1 MKRIISVLLIMIL
14 TLSLSLPVSADE
26 LSNIPARSVSG
37 KKLFQYMQGDDGKLL
52 ILRKNYGYMTFIG
65 DFKSDAL
72 SLYLLEMTDKL
83 IDTGATPDKEKYM
96 EALVNII
103 ATYDLDRAD
112 DVAKQSNMDN
122 LKTLKDYAMDCA
134 EMGKNAV
141 SVMVGSNPAASELET
156 TLSTAVDGL
165 GVLIDNTDSWI
176 SALSNLET
184 IVKDYSEHDEFLK
197 LIEEESEGELKAAAQ
212 TIRKGMQEAMEIKLE
227 TYQDVSDKN
236 YKNYEEFFFS
246 DVFLDLVKQMPE
258 YEDDEALKYFID
270 AGDNI
275 VSKVSTLG
283 SAWDL
288 GKMIGTLVGDAV
300 VGGENLINR
309 VLEMMAIYDISE
321 ILQGKIIETGTE
333 FLNDLGKDN
342 EESLVET
349 YIALSN
355 YLIGCRIRGEY
366 CLYSVVAEDAG
377 LLSWFNKSSAEE
389 ARLWYD
395 DKTKKVLAIQ
405 NNLLQVY
412 EEDIE
417 ISSYFDQ
424 YEQLV
429 EKLSMTPTDY
439 WQFPDS
445 NSYVIDQFYLEWKDN
460 LFSMKN
466 EGTSYIKL
474 YGSSIGDSATELESL
489 LQENEWINY
498 YSNTSECSY
507 IAIINDKEYIIYIY
521 KDENGNVDSWY
532 LNNWPEGEDISDLF
546 SKLRGD
552 TLENSEVLSGEMYE
566 YADGE
571 FLSDFS
577 IYEMDGTKHAEL
589 MFWHNYGA
597 SSSDEDFFFEWED
610 GKWEYEVTGNRSG
623 RTFLLN
629 FTPTNTGLIITVVC
643 KEGTYYTWQTGT
655 EAEEWVNAEYT
666 IK

>member
-26 LSNIPARSVSG
+26 LSNILARSVSG
-37 KKLFQYMQGDDGKLL
+37 EKLFQYMQGDDGKLL
-52 ILRKNYGYMTFIG
+52 TLRKNYGYMTFIG

-83 IDTGATPDKEKYM
+83 INTGATPDKEKYM
-96 EALVNII
+96 ETLVNII

-122 LKTLKDYAMDCA
+122 LKTLKDYAMDCT

-141 SVMVGSNPAASELET
+141 SVMVGSNSAASELET

-165 GVLIDNTDSWI
+165 GVLIDNTDNWI

-212 TIRKGMQEAMEIKLE
+212 TMRKGMKEAMEIKLE

-246 DVFLDLVKQMPE
+246 DVFFDSVKQMPE

-275 VSKVSTLG
+275 VSKVGTLG

-333 FLNDLGKDN
+333 FLNNLGKDN

-389 ARLWYD
+389 AKKWYD
-395 DKTKKVLAIQ
+395 SKTEKIIAIQ
-405 NNLLQVY
+405 NNLLQVITIKEIEELSDYIDDFDRMYMEVGGNLSSETGDHEKWVLGEGIQYGNYMGSTSVDEISLLSEQYSLFNIHVGQNSDEAKSQLLESGWEVDTSSESY
-412 EEDIE
+412 ERYKKENYNLQYDIE
-417 ISSYFDQ
+417 EKHISAVSFWIDMSQKEPLKEETNINEDGRERAIELARQKFGNNFSYFCTSDFIYQ
-424 YEQLV
+424 GKEYYAVDVKTEVDGHFTRVTQVLV
-429 EKLSMTPTDY
+429 AKDG
-439 WQFPDS
+439 
-445 NSYVIDQFYLEWKDN
+445 SYVGEGQYYN
-460 LFSMKN
+460 N
-466 EGTSYIKL
+466 GTSEQI
-474 YGSSIGDSATELESL
+474 E
-489 LQENEWINY
+489 
-498 YSNTSECSY
+498 
-507 IAIINDKEYIIYIY
+507 
-521 KDENGNVDSWY
+521 
-532 LNNWPEGEDISDLF
+532 F
-546 SKLRGD
+546 
-552 TLENSEVLSGEMYE
+552 YE
-566 YADGE
+566 
-571 FLSDFS
+571 
-577 IYEMDGTKHAEL
+577 
-589 MFWHNYGA
+589 
-597 SSSDEDFFFEWED
+597 
-610 GKWEYEVTGNRSG
+610 
-623 RTFLLN
+623 
-629 FTPTNTGLIITVVC
+629 
-643 KEGTYYTWQTGT
+643 
-655 EAEEWVNAEYT
+655 
-666 IK
+666 

>member
-52 ILRKNYGYMTFIG
+52 TLRKNYGYMTFIG

-96 EALVNII
+96 ETLVNII

-122 LKTLKDYAMDCA
+122 LKTLKDYAMDCT

-165 GVLIDNTDSWI
+165 DVLIDNTDNWI

-184 IVKDYSEHDEFLK
+184 IVKGYSEHDEFLK
-197 LIEEESEGELKAAAQ
+197 LIEEESDGELKAAAQ
-212 TIRKGMQEAMEIKLE
+212 TMRKGMKEAMEIKLE

-246 DVFLDLVKQMPE
+246 DVFFDAVKQLPE
-258 YEDDEALKYFID
+258 YEDDEALKYLVD
-270 AGDNI
+270 AGDDI
-275 VSKVSTLG
+275 VSKVGTLG

-309 VLEMMAIYDISE
+309 VLEMMAIYDVSE

-333 FLNDLGKDN
+333 FLNNLGKDS

-389 ARLWYD
+389 AKEWYD
-395 DKTKKVLAIQ
+395 SKTEKIIAIQ
-405 NNLLQVY
+405 NNLLQVTTIKEI
-412 EEDIE
+412 EELSDYIDD
-417 ISSYFDQ
+417 FDRMYMEVGGNLSNETGDHEKWVLGEGIQ
-424 YEQLV
+424 YGNYMGSTSVDEV
-429 EKLSMTPTDY
+429 S
-439 WQFPDS
+439 
-445 NSYVIDQFYLEWKDN
+445 
-460 LFSMKN
+460 LFSEQYSLFNIYIGQNSDEAKSQLIESGWELAETAGDYQKYKKGLYN
-466 EGTSYIKL
+466 LQCHIEENCISYIAFWADILAEEESINKEN
-474 YGSSIGDSATELESL
+474 SSEITLTEICQIVAEHYNEEGGTNEFVVFENECSETEEGYTLILRSQSGNVANRLVGMIDVNVNIRKVKDEWG
-489 LQENEWINY
+489 NEWI
-498 YSNTSECSY
+498 
-507 IAIINDKEYIIYIY
+507 
-521 KDENGNVDSWY
+521 
-532 LNNWPEGEDISDLF
+532 F
-546 SKLRGD
+546 
-552 TLENSEVLSGEMYE
+552 
-566 YADGE
+566 
-571 FLSDFS
+571 
-577 IYEMDGTKHAEL
+577 
-589 MFWHNYGA
+589 
-597 SSSDEDFFFEWED
+597 
-610 GKWEYEVTGNRSG
+610 
-623 RTFLLN
+623 
-629 FTPTNTGLIITVVC
+629 
-643 KEGTYYTWQTGT
+643 
-655 EAEEWVNAEYT
+655 
-666 IK
+666 

>member
-52 ILRKNYGYMTFIG
+52 TLRKNYGYMTFIG

-96 EALVNII
+96 ETLVNII
-103 ATYDLDRAD
+103 ATYDLDCAD

-122 LKTLKDYAMDCA
+122 LKTLKDYAMDCT

-165 GVLIDNTDSWI
+165 GVLIDNTDNWI

-197 LIEEESEGELKAAAQ
+197 LIEEESDGELKAAAQ
-212 TIRKGMQEAMEIKLE
+212 TMRKGMKEAMEIKLE

-246 DVFLDLVKQMPE
+246 DVFFDAVKQLPE

-270 AGDNI
+270 AGDDI
-275 VSKVSTLG
+275 VSKVGTLG

-333 FLNDLGKDN
+333 FLNNLGKDN

-377 LLSWFNKSSAEE
+377 LLSWFNKNSAEE

-429 EKLSMTPTDY
+429 EKLGMTPTDY

-489 LQENEWINY
+489 LQENGWINY

-629 FTPTNTGLIITVVC
+629 FTPTNTGLIIRVVC
-643 KEGTYYTWQTGT
+643 KEGTYYAWQTGA

>member
-14 TLSLSLPVSADE
+14 TLSMSLPAFANE
-26 LSNIPARSVSG
+26 LSNIPARSASG

-52 ILRKNYGYMTFIG
+52 VLRKNYGYMTFIG
-65 DFKSDAL
+65 DFKSDAM
-72 SLYLLEMTDKL
+72 SLYLLEMTNKL
-83 IDTGATPDKEKYM
+83 INTGATPDKEKYM
-96 EALVNII
+96 ETLVNII

-122 LKTLKDYAMDCA
+122 VKALKDYAMDCI

-156 TLSTAVDGL
+156 TFSTAVDSL
-165 GVLIDNTDSWI
+165 GVLIDNTDNWI

-184 IVKDYSEHDEFLK
+184 IVTDYSEHDEFLK

-212 TIRKGMQEAMEIKLE
+212 TMRKGMKEALEIKFE
-227 TYQDVSDKN
+227 TYQDVSNKN
-236 YKNYEEFFFS
+236 YKNYEEVFFS
-246 DVFLDLVKQMPE
+246 DVFFDLVKQMPE
-258 YEDDEALKYFID
+258 YEEDEALKYFID
-270 AGDNI
+270 AGDEV
-275 VSKVSTLG
+275 VSKVGTLG

-333 FLNDLGKDN
+333 FLNNLGKDN
-342 EESLVET
+342 EEGLVET

-377 LLSWFNKSSAEE
+377 LLSWFNKNSAKE

-424 YEQLV
+424 YEQLA
-429 EKLSMTPTDY
+429 EKLGMTPTDY

-445 NSYVIDQFYLEWKDN
+445 NSYVIDQFHLEWKDN

-474 YGSSIGDSATELESL
+474 YGSSIGDSATELESS
-489 LQENEWINY
+489 LQENGWINY
-498 YSNTSECSY
+498 YSNASECSY

-521 KDENGNVDSWY
+521 KDENGNIDSWY
-532 LNNWPEGEDISDLF
+532 LNNWPEGEDIADLF
-546 SKLRGD
+546 SKL
-552 TLENSEVLSGEMYE
+552 
-566 YADGE
+566 
-571 FLSDFS
+571 
-577 IYEMDGTKHAEL
+577 
-589 MFWHNYGA
+589 
-597 SSSDEDFFFEWED
+597 
-610 GKWEYEVTGNRSG
+610 
-623 RTFLLN
+623 
-629 FTPTNTGLIITVVC
+629 
-643 KEGTYYTWQTGT
+643 
-655 EAEEWVNAEYT
+655 
-666 IK
+666 

>member
-52 ILRKNYGYMTFIG
+52 TLRKNYGYMTFIG

-83 IDTGATPDKEKYM
+83 IDTGAMPDKEKYM
-96 EALVNII
+96 ETLVNII

-122 LKTLKDYAMDCA
+122 LKTLKDYAMDCT

-165 GVLIDNTDSWI
+165 GVLIDNTDNWI

-197 LIEEESEGELKAAAQ
+197 LIEEESDGELKAAAQ
-212 TIRKGMQEAMEIKLE
+212 TMRKGMKEAMQIKLE

-246 DVFLDLVKQMPE
+246 DVFFDAVKQLPE

-270 AGDNI
+270 AGDDI
-275 VSKVSTLG
+275 VSKVGTLG

-333 FLNDLGKDN
+333 FLNNLGKDN

-377 LLSWFNKSSAEE
+377 LLSWFNKNSAEE
-389 ARLWYD
+389 ARLWYN
-395 DKTKKVLAIQ
+395 DKTKC
-405 NNLLQVY
+405 
-412 EEDIE
+412 
-417 ISSYFDQ
+417 
-424 YEQLV
+424 
-429 EKLSMTPTDY
+429 
-439 WQFPDS
+439 
-445 NSYVIDQFYLEWKDN
+445 
-460 LFSMKN
+460 
-466 EGTSYIKL
+466 
-474 YGSSIGDSATELESL
+474 EL
-489 LQENEWINY
+489 
-498 YSNTSECSY
+498 
-507 IAIINDKEYIIYIY
+507 
-521 KDENGNVDSWY
+521 
-532 LNNWPEGEDISDLF
+532 
-546 SKLRGD
+546 
-552 TLENSEVLSGEMYE
+552 
-566 YADGE
+566 
-571 FLSDFS
+571 
-577 IYEMDGTKHAEL
+577 
-589 MFWHNYGA
+589 
-597 SSSDEDFFFEWED
+597 
-610 GKWEYEVTGNRSG
+610 
-623 RTFLLN
+623 
-629 FTPTNTGLIITVVC
+629 
-643 KEGTYYTWQTGT
+643 
-655 EAEEWVNAEYT
+655 
-666 IK
+666 

>member
-37 KKLFQYMQGDDGKLL
+37 EKLFQYMQGDDGKLL
-52 ILRKNYGYMTFIG
+52 TLRKNYGYMTFIG

-83 IDTGATPDKEKYM
+83 INTGATPDKEKYM
-96 EALVNII
+96 ETLVNII

-122 LKTLKDYAMDCA
+122 LKTLKDYAMDCT

-165 GVLIDNTDSWI
+165 GVLIDNTDNWI

-212 TIRKGMQEAMEIKLE
+212 TMRKGMKEAMEIKLE

-246 DVFLDLVKQMPE
+246 DVFFDSVKQMPE
-258 YEDDEALKYFID
+258 YEADEALKYFID

-275 VSKVSTLG
+275 VSKVDTLG

-333 FLNDLGKDN
+333 FLNNLGKDN

-389 ARLWYD
+389 AKEWYD
-395 DKTKKVLAIQ
+395 SKTEKIIAIQ
-405 NNLLQVY
+405 NNLLQVITIKEIEELSDYIDDFDRMYMEVGGNLSSETGDHEKWVLGEGIQYGNYMGSTSVDGISLLSEQYSLFNIHVGQNSDEAKSQLLESGWEVDTSSESY
-412 EEDIE
+412 ERYKKENYNLQYDIE
-417 ISSYFDQ
+417 EKHISAVSFWSDMSQKEPLKEETNINEDGRERAIELARQKFGNNFSYFCTSDFTYQ
-424 YEQLV
+424 GKEYYAVDVKTEVDGHFTRVTQVLV
-429 EKLSMTPTDY
+429 AKDG
-439 WQFPDS
+439 
-445 NSYVIDQFYLEWKDN
+445 SYVGEGQYYN
-460 LFSMKN
+460 N
-466 EGTSYIKL
+466 GTSEQI
-474 YGSSIGDSATELESL
+474 E
-489 LQENEWINY
+489 
-498 YSNTSECSY
+498 
-507 IAIINDKEYIIYIY
+507 
-521 KDENGNVDSWY
+521 
-532 LNNWPEGEDISDLF
+532 F
-546 SKLRGD
+546 
-552 TLENSEVLSGEMYE
+552 YE
-566 YADGE
+566 
-571 FLSDFS
+571 
-577 IYEMDGTKHAEL
+577 
-589 MFWHNYGA
+589 
-597 SSSDEDFFFEWED
+597 
-610 GKWEYEVTGNRSG
+610 
-623 RTFLLN
+623 
-629 FTPTNTGLIITVVC
+629 
-643 KEGTYYTWQTGT
+643 
-655 EAEEWVNAEYT
+655 
-666 IK
+666 

>member
-52 ILRKNYGYMTFIG
+52 TLRKNYGYMTFIG

-96 EALVNII
+96 EILVNII

-122 LKTLKDYAMDCA
+122 LKTLKDYAMDCT

-141 SVMVGSNPAASELET
+141 SVMVGSNPAASELEM

-165 GVLIDNTDSWI
+165 GVLIDNTDNWI

-184 IVKDYSEHDEFLK
+184 IVKDYSEHDKFLK
-197 LIEEESEGELKAAAQ
+197 LIEEESDGELKAAAQ
-212 TIRKGMQEAMEIKLE
+212 TMRKGMREAMEIKLE

-236 YKNYEEFFFS
+236 YKNYEEFFFT
-246 DVFLDLVKQMPE
+246 DIFFDAVKQLPE

-275 VSKVSTLG
+275 VSKVGTLE

-288 GKMIGTLVGDAV
+288 GKMIGTLVGDAA

-321 ILQGKIIETGTE
+321 RLQGKIIETGTE

-377 LLSWFNKSSAEE
+377 LLSWFNKNSAEE
-389 ARLWYD
+389 AKLWYD

-424 YEQLV
+424 HEQLV
-429 EKLSMTPTDY
+429 EKLGMTPTDY

-445 NSYVIDQFYLEWKDN
+445 NSYVKDQFYLEWKDN

-474 YGSSIGDSATELESL
+474 YGSSIGDSTTELESL
-489 LQENEWINY
+489 LQENGWINY

-507 IAIINDKEYIIYIY
+507 IAIINNKEYIIYIY

-532 LNNWPEGEDISDLF
+532 LNNWPEGEDIADLF
-546 SKLRGD
+546 SRLRGD
-552 TLENSEVLSGEMYE
+552 TMKNSEVLSGEMYE

-571 FLSDFS
+571 FLSVFS
-577 IYEMDGTKHAEL
+577 ICEMDGTKQAEL

-629 FTPTNTGLIITVVC
+629 FTLTNTGLIIRVVC
-643 KEGTYYTWQTGT
+643 KEGTYYAWQTGA

>member
-52 ILRKNYGYMTFIG
+52 TLRKNYGYMTFIG

-96 EALVNII
+96 ETLVNII

-122 LKTLKDYAMDCA
+122 LKTLKDYAMDCT

-165 GVLIDNTDSWI
+165 GVVIDNTDNWI
-176 SALSNLET
+176 RALSNLET

-197 LIEEESEGELKAAAQ
+197 LIEDESDGELKVAAQ
-212 TIRKGMQEAMEIKLE
+212 TMRKGMKEAMEIKLE
-227 TYQDVSDKN
+227 TYQDISDKN

-246 DVFLDLVKQMPE
+246 DVFFDAVKQLPE

-275 VSKVSTLG
+275 VSKVGTLG

-389 ARLWYD
+389 AKEWYD
-395 DKTKKVLAIQ
+395 SKTEKIIAIQ
-405 NNLLQVY
+405 NNLLQVTTIKEI
-412 EEDIE
+412 EELSDYIDD
-417 ISSYFDQ
+417 FDRMYMEVGGNLSNETGDHEKWVLGEGIQ
-424 YEQLV
+424 YGNYMGSTSV
-429 EKLSMTPTDY
+429 DDVS
-439 WQFPDS
+439 
-445 NSYVIDQFYLEWKDN
+445 
-460 LFSMKN
+460 LFSEQYSLFNIYVGQNSDEAKSQLLEN
-466 EGTSYIKL
+466 GWELAETAGDYQKYKKGL
-474 YGSSIGDSATELESL
+474 YN
-489 LQENEWINY
+489 LQCHIEENCI
-498 YSNTSECSY
+498 SY
-507 IAIINDKEYIIYIY
+507 IAFWADILAEEESINKENSSEITLTEICQIVAEHYNEEGGTNEFVVFENECSETEEGYTLILRSQSGNVANRLVGIIDV
-521 KDENGNVDSWY
+521 NVDSR
-532 LNNWPEGEDISDLF
+532 
-546 SKLRGD
+546 K
-552 TLENSEVLSGEMYE
+552 V
-566 YADGE
+566 
-571 FLSDFS
+571 
-577 IYEMDGTKHAEL
+577 K
-589 MFWHNYGA
+589 
-597 SSSDEDFFFEWED
+597 DEWGNEW
-610 GKWEYEVTGNRSG
+610 
-623 RTFLLN
+623 TF
-629 FTPTNTGLIITVVC
+629 
-643 KEGTYYTWQTGT
+643 
-655 EAEEWVNAEYT
+655 
-666 IK
+666 

>member
-52 ILRKNYGYMTFIG
+52 TLRKNYGYMTFIG

-83 IDTGATPDKEKYM
+83 IDTGVTPDKEKYM
-96 EALVNII
+96 EALLNII

-122 LKTLKDYAMDCA
+122 LKTLKDYAMDCT

-165 GVLIDNTDSWI
+165 DVLNDNADNWI

-197 LIEEESEGELKAAAQ
+197 LIEQESDGELKAAAQ
-212 TIRKGMQEAMEIKLE
+212 TMRKGMKEAMEIKLE
-227 TYQDVSDKN
+227 TYQDISDKN

-246 DVFLDLVKQMPE
+246 DVFFDAVKQMPE

-275 VSKVSTLG
+275 LSKVGTLG

-309 VLEMMAIYDISE
+309 VLEMMVIYDISE

-333 FLNDLGKDN
+333 FLTDLGKDN

-377 LLSWFNKSSAEE
+377 LLSWFNKDSAEE
-389 ARLWYD
+389 ARKWYD

-412 EEDIE
+412 EEVAEKKPETEEENFTGTAEDMRAAMEKATNLKVVYITTADFDADGNNESFALATDDSKDPYWGYHTAE
-417 ISSYFDQ
+417 IWF
-424 YEQLV
+424 V
-429 EKLSMTPTDY
+429 
-439 WQFPDS
+439 DS
-445 NSYVIDQFYLEWKDN
+445 NGECQCIKKEENISVNDEVLGGVN
-460 LFSMKN
+460 LFFNYEKH
-466 EGTSYIKL
+466 EYQTSSVSCL
-474 YGSSIGDSATELESL
+474 YGVKSGQPYELQISGKYM
-489 LQENEWINY
+489 NFGF
-498 YSNTSECSY
+498 
-507 IAIINDKEYIIYIY
+507 
-521 KDENGNVDSWY
+521 DENGNKYIAVE
-532 LNNWPEGEDISDLF
+532 PEYNKGRQYEDI
-546 SKLRGD
+546 
-552 TLENSEVLSGEMYE
+552 
-566 YADGE
+566 
-571 FLSDFS
+571 
-577 IYEMDGTKHAEL
+577 
-589 MFWHNYGA
+589 
-597 SSSDEDFFFEWED
+597 FFEYDENIEEFY
-610 GKWEYEVTGNRSG
+610 KI
-623 RTFLLN
+623 
-629 FTPTNTGLIITVVC
+629 TN
-643 KEGTYYTWQTGT
+643 
-655 EAEEWVNAEYT
+655 
-666 IK
+666 

>member
-134 EMGKNAV
+134 EMGENAV

-417 ISSYFDQ
+417 ISTYFDQ

-429 EKLSMTPTDY
+429 EKLGMTPTDY

-577 IYEMDGTKHAEL
+577 IYEMDGTRHAEL

-629 FTPTNTGLIITVVC
+629 FTPTNKGLIITVVC

-666 IK
+666 KK